1 LLRVKNEAEVGN
13 NALGLLFGGP
23 TAAETMPFTTNT
35 DIGSVLG
42 LHLENL
48 RKEILAAA
56 DKYSDKDSKEHLL
69 FVANQI
75 KKSLK

>member
-1 LLRVKNEAEVGN
+1 
-13 NALGLLFGGP
+13 
-23 TAAETMPFTTNT
+23 MPFTINS
-35 DIGSVLG
+35 DIGSVIA

-48 RKEILAAA
+48 NKEILAAA
-56 DKYSDKDSKEHLL
+56 DKATDKDSKEHLL